1 VPCPSQV
8 YELHCFLTADY
19 WGCARSAIRE
29 KLGKNVYVLS
39 MCGAAGDLA
48 PVDLIHISK
57 HNHQALKD
65 WGGQSKEVFRDFDMT
80 LLCQNIGDRIAEAV
94 ARGYKTAKNYI
105 DTAPTFIHETFSME
119 LPIRLVSDADYQEAL
134 AEIARIKARFSK
146 ENPMTMKDVVKAYE
160 PQGVVLR
167 YERQVKSKVYAFECH
182 ILRLGRA
189 AIATNPFELFHEYGL
204 RIKARSKADQVFIA
218 QLSNGGGGYLPTKA
232 AVEGGSY
239 SSKPASTTC
248 GPDGGDALV
257 AKTLETIN
265 KMFK

>member
-1 VPCPSQV
+1 
-8 YELHCFLTADY
+8 
-19 WGCARSAIRE
+19 
-29 KLGKNVYVLS
+29 
-39 MCGAAGDLA
+39 
-48 PVDLIHISK
+48 
-57 HNHQALKD
+57 
-65 WGGQSKEVFRDFDMT
+65 
-80 LLCQNIGDRIAEAV
+80 
-94 ARGYKTAKNYI
+94 
-105 DTAPTFIHETFSME
+105 
-119 LPIRLVSDADYQEAL
+119 
-134 AEIARIKARFSK
+134 
-146 ENPMTMKDVVKAYE
+146 VVKAYE